1 MSLGLPFL
9 GRFRI
14 VGDCDKSVAILPNI
28 EDHISLHVVGV
39 LERAANLW
47 KILPSNL
54 FDDSYRCTDFLRR
67 IWIFFRSLV
76 QMLARNDMHSSIVL
90 HNP

>member
-1 MSLGLPFL
+1 VSLGLPFL

-14 VGDCDKSVAILPNI
+14 VDDCDKSVAILPHI

-47 KILPSNL
+47 KIVPSNL
-54 FDDSYRCTDFLRR
+54 LDDSRPCADFVRR
-67 IWIFFRSLV
+67 IWIFFRSPV
-76 QMLARNDMHSSIVL
+76 QMLARNDMHPLIVL
-90 HNP
+90 HNM

>member
-14 VGDCDKSVAILPNI
+14 VDDCDKSVAILPNI
-28 EDHISLHVVGV
+28 ENHISLHVVGV
-39 LERAANLW
+39 LERGANLW
-47 KILPSNL
+47 KIVPSNL
-54 FDDSYRCTDFLRR
+54 FDNRYPRTDFVRR

-76 QMLARNDMHSSIVL
+76 QMLARNDVHPLIVL
-90 HNP
+90 HNM

>member
-14 VGDCDKSVAILPNI
+14 VHYCDKSVAILPNV
-28 EDHISLHVVGV
+28 EDHISLHVVSV

-47 KILPSNL
+47 KIVPPNF
-54 FDDSYRCTDFLRR
+54 FDDSHPCTDFLRR

-76 QMLARNDMHSSIVL
+76 QMLARNDMHSLIIL
-90 HNP
+90 HNM